1 LDRLDREDIA
11 AGVKET
17 ILSVKPLNDGF
28 TELPLDAP
36 LFDDGSGE
44 PSPVGLDSLDTLDA
58 VTSIAERFGV
68 PDDKLD
74 AFLRGETDFEA
85 FRTINDIVD
94 FIMSSVVTAGAEPA
108 TTG

>member
-1 LDRLDREDIA
+1 MDRFDREEIA
-11 AGVKET
+11 AGVRET
-17 ILSVKPLNDGF
+17 ILSVKPLIDGY

-36 LFDDGSGE
+36 LFEDGSGE
-44 PSPVGLDSLDTLDA
+44 PSPVNLDSLDTLDA

-68 PDDKLD
+68 DDDRLD
-74 AFLRGETDFEA
+74 AFLRGETDFQA

-94 FIMSSVVTAGAEPA
+94 FIQSSTGTANVEPA